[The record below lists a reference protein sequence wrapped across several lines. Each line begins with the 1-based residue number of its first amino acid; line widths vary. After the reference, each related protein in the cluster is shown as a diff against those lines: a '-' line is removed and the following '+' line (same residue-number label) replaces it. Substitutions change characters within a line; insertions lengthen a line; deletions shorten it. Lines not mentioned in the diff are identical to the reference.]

1 MEHIGLYSRNI
12 LKERSAAWKV
22 CFYFAFKRM
31 EDVMLT
37 TRNKI
42 VKLFSLLLI
51 LVIGVSL
58 IGCSKSGDK
67 NNETVTDTP
76 ATPTT
81 GASTREKIVNI
92 GVTDTLQSLNPI
104 LLNGGEINKYAT
116 GMMFLPLVDLGP
128 DLSFEP
134 MLADSITTEDNL
146 NFVVHID
153 DAANWSDGT
162 PVTAEDVVF
171 TALRIA
177 SPVVANPSMMY
188 YAFEGVGEDGFVEE
202 GATSISGIVAMD
214 EKTVQFTTKYPMALT
229 TFENT
234 YARYLLTLPKHKI
247 ESIPEA
253 ELSTNEWFNKPDVVS
268 GPYIVTDYDVNHYIS
283 YTKNDNYWRG
293 DVNIDKLNIKIVTGS
308 QLYAGL
314 QSGEID
320 FIQQTMGVIPQE
332 DYTSVEALENVKSV
346 YGAPVTNQSVFIQ
359 TQNEAV
365 SDPRVRQAIVYAINR
380 EQLVSGLLNG
390 NGEVV
395 DGFLSSASP
404 FYDASL
410 TPLEYN
416 PEKAKQLLEEA
427 GWDGSK
433 TLQFYVNSGDA
444 TFVNGASVIA
454 AQLQEV
460 GIKVEI
466 KTVDF
471 SALMTV
477 AGTKDYDLLAV
488 QYTYAPVDPYPD
500 VNWLLSGADSWTGYA
515 DTAVTE
521 ALANTQLTSN
531 IDEIRG
537 LYLTIDQKVQQ
548 EVPMFSAYVISAL
561 GAVNNRL
568 INATPSVYGSFN
580 HIEKWD
586 VTE

>member
-1 MEHIGLYSRNI
+1 M
-12 LKERSAAWKV
+12 LKTK
-22 CFYFAFKRM
+22 
-31 EDVMLT
+31 
-37 TRNKI
+37 NKI
-42 VKLFSLLLI
+42 GKLISLLLVI
-51 LVIGVSL
+51 VIGVSL
-58 IGCSKSGDK
+58 IGCSNSGDK
-67 NNETVTDTP
+67 NNETVTDKPT
-76 ATPTT
+76 TPTT
-81 GASTREKIVNI
+81 GASTGEKIVNI

-188 YAFEGVGEDGFVEE
+188 YAFEGVGDDGFVEE
-202 GATSISGIVAMD
+202 GATSISGIVAID

-283 YTKNDNYWRG
+283 YTKNENYWRG
-293 DVNIDKLNIKIVTGS
+293 DVNIDKLNIKIVSGS

-320 FIQQTMGVIPQE
+320 FVQQTMGVIPQE
-332 DYTSVEALENVKSV
+332 DYASVEALENVKGV

-380 EQLVSGLLNG
+380 EQLVSGLLIG

-410 TPLEYN
+410 VPLEYN

-427 GWDGSK
+427 GWDSSK

-454 AQLQEV
+454 AQLQEE

-521 ALANTQLTSN
+521 ALANTQLTSD

-548 EVPMFSAYVISAL
+548 DVPMFSAYVISAL

-568 INATPSVYGSFN
+568 VNATPSVYGSFN

>member
-1 MEHIGLYSRNI
+1 M
-12 LKERSAAWKV
+12 LKK
-22 CFYFAFKRM
+22 K
-31 EDVMLT
+31 
-37 TRNKI
+37 NKI
-42 VKLFSLLLI
+42 GKLFSLI
-51 LVIGVSL
+51 LVIVIGVSL
-58 IGCSKSGDK
+58 IGCGKTDDK
-67 NNETVTDTP
+67 NSNTVTDKPT
-76 ATPTT
+76 TPTT
-81 GASTREKIVNI
+81 GASTGEKIVNI

-116 GMMFLPLVDLGP
+116 GMMFLPLVDLGS

-153 DAANWSDGT
+153 DAASWSDGT

-188 YAFEGVGEDGFVEE
+188 YAFEGVGDDGFVEE
-202 GATSISGIVAMD
+202 GATSISGIVAID

-253 ELSTNEWFNKPDVVS
+253 ELSTNEWFNQPDVVS

-283 YTKNDNYWRG
+283 YTKNENYWRG

-320 FIQQTMGVIPQE
+320 FVQQTMGVIPQE
-332 DYTSVEALENVKSV
+332 DYASVEALENVKGV
-346 YGAPVTNQSVFIQ
+346 YGEPVTNQSVFIQ

-500 VNWLLSGADSWTGYA
+500 VNWLLSGVDSWTGYA

-521 ALANTQLTSN
+521 ALANTQLTSD

-548 EVPMFSAYVISAL
+548 DVPMFSAYVISAL

-568 INATPSVYGSFN
+568 VNATPSVYGSFN

>member
-1 MEHIGLYSRNI
+1 MESICY
-12 LKERSAAWKV
+12 
-22 CFYFAFKRM
+22 YAFKRM
-31 EDVMLT
+31 EDTMLK
-37 TRNKI
+37 TRNKM
-42 VKLFSLLLI
+42 VRLFSLLLVI
-51 LVIGVSL
+51 MIGVSL

-67 NNETVTDTP
+67 NNETVTDKPT
-76 ATPTT
+76 TPTT
-81 GASTREKIVNI
+81 GASTGEKIVNI

-153 DAANWSDGT
+153 DAATWSDGT

-188 YAFEGVGEDGFVEE
+188 YAFEGVGDDGFVEE
-202 GATSISGIVAMD
+202 GATSISGIVAID

-247 ESIPEA
+247 ESIPET
-253 ELSTNEWFNKPDVVS
+253 ELSTNEWFNHPDVVS
-268 GPYIVTDYDVNHYIS
+268 GPYIVTEYDVNHYIS
-283 YTKNDNYWRG
+283 YTKNENYWRG

-320 FIQQTMGVIPQE
+320 FVQQTMGVIPQE
-332 DYTSVEALENVKSV
+332 DYASVEALENVKGV

-410 TPLEYN
+410 VPLEYN

-515 DTAVTE
+515 DEAVTE
-521 ALANTQLTSN
+521 ALANTQLTSD

-568 INATPSVYGSFN
+568 VNATPSVYGSFN